1 MIVLST
7 LDIASVSL
15 KSVRDQ
21 KPTHIARLEV
31 SVNILNDKIAAC
43 RTVAEAAI
51 QESNNDKRLDPNT
64 VLGKVWQLL
73 GRLDAL
79 SGIVSKI
86 DQLAKV
92 CLWAY
97 CLVMHY
103 LITRF
108 YKLRTSAFTNGS
120 DRIAQWLS

>member
-1 MIVLST
+1 M
-7 LDIASVSL
+7 
-15 KSVRDQ
+15 RDQ

-51 QESNNDKRLDPNT
+51 EESNNDKRLGPNT

-79 SGIVSKI
+79 SGIISKI

-103 LITRF
+103 LMHFLKIMN
-108 YKLRTSAFTNGS
+108 LR
-120 DRIAQWLS
+120 IHQWIV